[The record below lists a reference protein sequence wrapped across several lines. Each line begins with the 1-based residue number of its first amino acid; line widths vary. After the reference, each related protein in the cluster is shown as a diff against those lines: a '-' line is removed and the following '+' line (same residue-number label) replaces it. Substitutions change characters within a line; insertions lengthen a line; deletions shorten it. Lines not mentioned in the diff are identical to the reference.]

1 MKTSD
6 RGIDLI
12 TEFEGLRLE
21 SYQCS
26 AKVWT
31 IGYGHTKGVKRGQ
44 KITMSQAVSFL
55 RADLEKSEKNV
66 SNFSAI
72 YNFNQNEFDA
82 MVSFAFNVGSINQLV
97 NNGKRSKSEIA
108 DKLMEYVKANGQTI
122 GGLVRRRRMEREL
135 FLGASVPSVSY
146 SGHVQSIG
154 DTQIYKNGQTL
165 GSVGLGLRLEA
176 IKINCD
182 KGGITYQGHIQ
193 DIGWQDVKR
202 DGELCGSI
210 GQSKRLEAII
220 IKYYGQGN
228 LKYRVHIQDI
238 GWQEWKSDGQVAGT
252 EGQSKRIEAIEIKID

>member
-6 RGIDLI
+6 RGIELI
-12 TEFEGLRLE
+12 KEFEKLVLE
-21 SYQCS
+21 SYRCPGG
-26 AKVWT
+26 VWT
-31 IGYGHTKGVKRGQ
+31 IGWGHTKGVKQGQ
-44 KITMSQAVSFL
+44 KIGISQAISFL
-55 RADLEKSEKNV
+55 NADVADAEKQVKKYDP
-66 SNFSAI
+66 I

-82 MVSFAFNVGSINQLV
+82 MVSFAFNLGGIGQLT
-97 NNGKRSKSEIA
+97 NNGKRTKHEISE
-108 DKLMEYVKANGQTI
+108 KLMSYNKSDGVI
-122 GGLVRRRRMEREL
+122 LGGLVRRRRMEREL

-146 SGHVQSIG
+146 SGHIQSIG
-154 DTQIYKNGQTL
+154 DTQVYKNGQTL

-193 DIGWQDVKR
+193 DIGWQEVKR

-220 IKYYGQGN
+220 IKYYGQGS

-238 GWQEWKSDGQVAGT
+238 GWQEWKTDGQVAGT
-252 EGQSKRIEAIEIKID
+252 EGQGKRIEAIEIKID